1 LSQMIAMRYGCVP
14 IVSAVGGLKDTIY
27 NNETGIIFEKPTAS
41 RLATAI
47 KKACKIFAD
56 HERWVTMQKA
66 GMLQDFSWAVSA
78 RQYFQLYQRVKARL
92 TVR

>member
-1 LSQMIAMRYGCVP
+1 MIAMRYGCVP

-27 NNETGIIFEKPTAS
+27 HNETGFIFEKPTAT

-47 KKACKIFAD
+47 KRALKIFAD
-56 HERWVTMQKA
+56 HSRWRAMQEA
-66 GMLQDFSWAVSA
+66 GMSQDFSWAVSA